1 LRSLHF
7 LYFII
12 SDLDLNFLIDP
23 WMLNPLKIRVLLG
36 AGWLAKRQ
44 DRQKESKR
52 SKKRKERRGGGN
64 TERVGEGEEKHAWR
78 VN

>member
-1 LRSLHF
+1 
-7 LYFII
+7 
-12 SDLDLNFLIDP
+12 
-23 WMLNPLKIRVLLG
+23 MLNPLKIRVLLG

>member
-1 LRSLHF
+1 
-7 LYFII
+7 
-12 SDLDLNFLIDP
+12 
-23 WMLNPLKIRVLLG
+23 MLNPLKIRVLLG

-52 SKKRKERRGGGN
+52 SKKRKERSKRY
-64 TERVGEGEEKHAWR
+64 RIAQHGE